1 MYTGKPRQPANKR
14 SKKRAWFALLI
25 TGFALAVD
33 FTMAM
38 MSIQA
43 FYYSLRG
50 PQSLFGLT
58 FGAYDL
64 GALLSLLSSLLLL
77 LFKVTCLYADSRIPN
92 RSLTLSLSL
101 SFIL

>member
-1 MYTGKPRQPANKR
+1 MYTGKPRQPANTR
-14 SKKRAWFALLI
+14 SKKRAWMALLI

-50 PQSLFGLT
+50 PQNLFGLT
-58 FGAYDL
+58 FGASFTLASPRTSDPL
-64 GALLSLLSSLLLL
+64 TCSAAL
-77 LFKVTCLYADSRIPN
+77 FVHQGRMIWV
-92 RSLTLSLSL
+92 R
-101 SFIL
+101 

>member
-1 MYTGKPRQPANKR
+1 MEADGDPLYTGKPRDPANGR
-14 SKKRAWFALLI
+14 SKKRAWMALLI

-50 PQSLFGLT
+50 PQNLFGLT
-58 FGAYDL
+58 FGAW
-64 GALLSLLSSLLLL
+64 
-77 LFKVTCLYADSRIPN
+77 FKLACPPTM
-92 RSLTLSLSL
+92 RSLSTHSDSM
-101 SFIL
+101 FVYQVRMIWVR

>member
-1 MYTGKPRQPANKR
+1 M
-14 SKKRAWFALLI
+14 ALLI

-50 PQSLFGLT
+50 PQNLFGLT
-58 FGAYDL
+58 FGAW
-64 GALLSLLSSLLLL
+64 
-77 LFKVTCLYADSRIPN
+77 FKLACPPTMFKLACPPTMFKLACPRTM
-92 RSLTLSLSL
+92 RSLSTHSDSMVVYQVRM
-101 SFIL
+101 IWVR

>member
-1 MYTGKPRQPANKR
+1 M
-14 SKKRAWFALLI
+14 ALLI

-50 PQSLFGLT
+50 PQNLFGLT
-58 FGAYDL
+58 FGAW
-64 GALLSLLSSLLLL
+64 
-77 LFKVTCLYADSRIPN
+77 FKLACPPTM
-92 RSLTLSLSL
+92 RSLSTHSDSM
-101 SFIL
+101 FVYQVRMIWVR